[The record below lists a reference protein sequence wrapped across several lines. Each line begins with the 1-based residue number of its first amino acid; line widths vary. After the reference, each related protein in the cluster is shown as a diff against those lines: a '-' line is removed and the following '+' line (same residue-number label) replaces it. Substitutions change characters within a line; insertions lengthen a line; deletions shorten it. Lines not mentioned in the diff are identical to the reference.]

1 MSSSHVVLT
10 TYGEPPTPSFAD
22 QLVYSW
28 RILLGLTRTVAPIPR
43 PLIPLIAIARA
54 RGRRRMWRD
63 ADYGSPLETITRLQ
77 AEALRSSLNALRP
90 DVDWKMHVSFEFRR
104 PFLGQTLS
112 SIPQG
117 DPVTVVP
124 MYAADSDFTH
134 ALARSALDAHLALH
148 PRTAPSRVV
157 DPIDPDELAQISAA
171 HVLESLKD
179 GAAWSGADVALV
191 LAAHGTLTAPSK
203 PMQTGLAE
211 TTRLCDALTRL
222 LAPEFR
228 TVRRGWLNHTR
239 GGRWTEPA
247 MPVALGALAAEGVQR
262 VVYFPYGFLADNAE
276 SQLEGRLFARDEPT
290 LNTRFLPCLNDSPR
304 LADALARMVQMNHL
318 YP

>member
-1 MSSSHVVLT
+1 MTASHVVLT
-10 TYGEPPTPSFAD
+10 TYGEPPTPSLTD

-43 PLIPLIAIARA
+43 PLITLIAVARA
-54 RGRRRMWRD
+54 RGRRRMWREW
-63 ADYGSPLETITRLQ
+63 DYGSPLERITRLQ
-77 AEALRSSLNALRP
+77 ADALGRSLNAMRP
-90 DVDWKMHVSFEFRR
+90 DVEWKTHVSFEFRR
-104 PFLGQTLS
+104 PFLGETLS

-134 ALARSALDAHLALH
+134 ALSRSALGAHLALH
-148 PRTAPSRVV
+148 PRNAPARVL
-157 DPIDPDELAQISAA
+157 DPVDPDELAQMSAT

-179 GAAWSGADVALV
+179 AAAWRGADVALV
-191 LAAHGTLTAPSK
+191 LAAHGTLIAPSK

-222 LAPEFR
+222 LTPEFR

-247 MPVALGALAAEGVQR
+247 MPAALGALAAEGVQR
-262 VVYFPYGFLADNAE
+262 VAYFPYGFLADNAE
-276 SQLEGRLFARDEPT
+276 SQLEGRLFARDEPRLT
-290 LNTRFLPCLNDSPR
+290 TRFLPCLNDSSC
-304 LADALARMVQMNHL
+304 LADALARMVLMNHL